1 MMGTGKIPDG
11 AMNLAA
17 AEANVA
23 PEATFKTSSAADRAE
38 GRVLAIHPGTT
49 STKFGIYTHAR
60 NSRAIFS
67 GDYHLAWIS
76 MLRPTARA
84 SVCCCSCGKIQKD
97 CTG

>member
-49 STKFGIYTHAR
+49 STNFGFFARAR
-60 NSRAIFS
+60 NSRATFS
-67 GDYHLAWIS
+67 GDYRVARIS
-76 MLRPTARA
+76 MLRATARA